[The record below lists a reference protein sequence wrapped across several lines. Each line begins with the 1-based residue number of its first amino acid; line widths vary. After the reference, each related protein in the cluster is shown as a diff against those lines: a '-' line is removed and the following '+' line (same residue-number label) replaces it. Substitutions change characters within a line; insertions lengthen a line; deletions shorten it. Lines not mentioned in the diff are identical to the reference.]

1 VRLLQDTLR
10 GAWQFHGYVTS
21 DCWAITDIAVGH
33 KFTPD
38 LENNPAGRLPVTF
51 YASTSQLPAFDDYA
65 MQGRTYR
72 YFQGKPLF
80 GFGYGLS
87 HTSFVYSHL
96 KLSSPT
102 LNAGDTLTADAE
114 VKNTGARDGDEVAE
128 LYLLPP

>member
-1 VRLLQDTLR
+1 M
-10 GAWQFHGYVTS
+10 S
-21 DCWAITDIAVGH
+21 CWARGRSEGGAAIANTLGG
-33 KFTPD
+33 
-38 LENNPAGRLPVTF
+38 ENNPAGRLPVTF

-114 VKNTGARDGDEVAE
+114 VKNTGAGWRRGRRTVSSSSAG
-128 LYLLPP
+128 